1 MVDILRRNIIT
12 TSMAGAAALL
22 STSNTSKAYA
32 TQTPKASKI
41 SAQTSVQFIGDGINR
56 SPAEYA
62 RLLSELTEG
71 KDGIRDSYG
80 QGGAVQALEE
90 KFAAITNKEKAIF
103 MPTGTM
109 ANQLAVKAL
118 SGSRSKVMVQDI
130 SHYYRDEADSAQVV
144 HGRRLV
150 PVKEN
155 SGRFTLSDVK
165 AAIDTY
171 RSKEYFNTDVGA
183 ISIENPVRRA
193 YEQVFD
199 ISEIKKI
206 SAFARQNKIGMHLDG
221 ARLYM
226 ASAYT
231 GISIEEYS
239 QYFDTVYISLYKYL
253 GAGSGAILCGPAAV
267 INTMPN
273 LIKVYG
279 GNTAQSWS
287 DAVVALHTLCGFE
300 KRFAGAKAK
309 ATALFTQLNKIDGL
323 AISAFEHGSN
333 VFKLSLQGINPDT
346 FRTALQAHRVYLRG
360 YNEDDG
366 FISLKVNETILSADN
381 SLLVS
386 AFADASLQAR
396 V

>member
-1 MVDILRRNIIT
+1 
-12 TSMAGAAALL
+12 MAGAAALL

-32 TQTPKASKI
+32 AQTPKASRL
-41 SAQTSVQFIGDGINR
+41 SAQASVQFTTDGINR
-56 SPAEYA
+56 TPAQFA
-62 RLLSELTEG
+62 SLLSELTEG

-80 QGGAVQALEE
+80 HGGAVQALEE

-109 ANQLAVKAL
+109 ANQLAVKVL
-118 SGSRSKVMVQDI
+118 SGSRSKVLVQDI

-193 YEQVFD
+193 YEQAFN
-199 ISEIKKI
+199 INEIKKI
-206 SAFARQNKIGMHLDG
+206 SAFARQNNIGMHLDG

-253 GAGSGAILCGPAAV
+253 GAGSGAILCGPAA
-267 INTMPN
+267 IIDTMPN

-287 DAVVALHTLCGFE
+287 DAVVALHTLNGFE
-300 KRFAGAKAK
+300 KRFADAKAK
-309 ATALFTQLNKIDGL
+309 ANDLFIRLNKIEGL
-323 AISAFEHGSN
+323 TISAFDHGSN
-333 VFKLSLQGINPDT
+333 VFKLFLQGIDPDT
-346 FRTALQAHRVYLRG
+346 FRTTLQAQHIHLRG
-360 YNEDDG
+360 YNEEDA
-366 FISLKVNETILSADN
+366 FIPLKVNETVMNTDN
-381 SLLVS
+381 SVLVN
-386 AFADASLQAR
+386 AFANASLQAK